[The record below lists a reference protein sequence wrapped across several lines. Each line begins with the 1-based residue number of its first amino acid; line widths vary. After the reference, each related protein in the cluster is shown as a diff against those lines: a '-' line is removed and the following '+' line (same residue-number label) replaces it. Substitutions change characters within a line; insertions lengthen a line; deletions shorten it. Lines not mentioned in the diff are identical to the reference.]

1 MTFDELLAEAEA
13 RRMWRKRP
21 ERVEFIPRHIPRR
34 VRLESVCSCWMC
46 TAVHQ
51 SGSLFTDASRET
63 EAVDG

>member
-34 VRLESVCSCWMC
+34 VRLERACSCWMC
-46 TAVHQ
+46 AHQ
-51 SGSLFTDASRET
+51 MFEA